1 MLNIVNISFHMQNQ
15 HEFGLFLR
23 EIVMTEFH
31 LLLKYNRFHENS
43 IRVMNVFYSDELF
56 TYVLCMK
63 YVSNLISR
71 NFS

>member
-31 LLLKYNRFHENS
+31 LLKYNRFHENS
-43 IRVMNVFYSDELF
+43 IIRVMNAFSSDELF
-56 TYVLCMK
+56 TLQLHEICFI
-63 YVSNLISR
+63 LD
-71 NFS
+71 FTTFF

>member
-43 IRVMNVFYSDELF
+43 IIRVMNAFSSDELF
-56 TYVLCMK
+56 TLQA
-63 YVSNLISR
+63 IA
-71 NFS
+71 